1 MESMKSKILILICAL
16 VALSFAKDENPL
28 QEAMEIIKE
37 SKTLYSL
44 KYLDKPI
51 PVPDRSRLI
60 NYPVYREKKGDSY
73 DVKAIKATGE
83 AKKLLDKAENY
94 FGSHQYAKARD
105 AYTLALQ
112 EDPKLYSAI
121 TYIGQTYGIEKN
133 WDKAELWY
141 KKAIEANYVDFL
153 AHWLLAD
160 VYKIKGQKEKA
171 LDEISIAKV
180 LNRNNPRLEALRK
193 EIYGLNGLN
202 IKNWTF
208 NPQVR
213 MSRDSVT
220 GNVNIVADSIWS
232 YYAFVQAA
240 WFYEPVYKAKAKK
253 YSMPQAMYRECL
265 MGFLPFI
272 GDKALVD
279 SVDVLKRLVKVI
291 EADKLDEFVF
301 YDMLLL
307 DYPTAS
313 FQLDKKQIEGLKD
326 YLIWANQK

>member
-1 MESMKSKILILICAL
+1 MKSKILILICAL

-60 NYPVYREKKGDSY
+60 NYPVYREKKGDGY

>member
-1 MESMKSKILILICAL
+1 MKNKILVLLC
-16 VALSFAKDENPL
+16 VFVSLSFAEVENPL
-28 QEAMEIIKE
+28 KKAMDLVNE

-44 KYLDKPI
+44 KIVDKPF

-60 NYPVYREKKGDSY
+60 NFPVYREKKGDSY

-121 TYIGQTYGIEKN
+121 TYIGQTYGIERN

-160 VYKIKGQKEKA
+160 VYKVKGQKEKA
-171 LDEISIAKV
+171 LEEISIAKV

-208 NPQVR
+208 NPQV
-213 MSRDSVT
+213 SIARDSAT
-220 GNVNIVADSIWS
+220 GNVNMQSDSIWT

-240 WFYEPVYKAKAKK
+240 WLYEPYYKEKAKK
-253 YSMPQAMYRECL
+253 VLMPQTMYRECL
-265 MGFLPFI
+265 MGLLPFI
-272 GDKALVD
+272 ENKSLKESVEVLRRLDKALN
-279 SVDVLKRLVKVI
+279 
-291 EADKLDEFVF
+291 ADKLSEFVF
-301 YDMLLL
+301 YEILLL

>member
-1 MESMKSKILILICAL
+1 MKSKILILICAL
-16 VALSFAKDENPL
+16 VVLSFAKDENPL

-60 NYPVYREKKGDSY
+60 NYPVYREKNGDSY

>member
-1 MESMKSKILILICAL
+1 MKNKILMLLCVFVTL
-16 VALSFAKDENPL
+16 PFAEVENPL
-28 QEAMEIIKE
+28 KKAMDIIKD
-37 SKTLYSL
+37 SKTAYSL
-44 KYLDKPI
+44 KFLEKPI
-51 PVPDRSRLI
+51 PVPDRSKMI
-60 NYPVYREKKGDSY
+60 NIQVYREKTADGYVLKSFEP
-73 DVKAIKATGE
+73 KGE
-83 AKKLLDKAENY
+83 AKKLFDKAESY
-94 FGSHQYAKARD
+94 FGLHQYAKARD

-121 TYIGQTYGIEKN
+121 TYIGQTYGIEEN

>member
-1 MESMKSKILILICAL
+1 MKSKILILICAL

-213 MSRDSVT
+213 MSRDSIT

>member
-1 MESMKSKILILICAL
+1 MKSKILILICAL

-60 NYPVYREKKGDSY
+60 NYPVYREKNGDSY

-253 YSMPQAMYRECL
+253 YSMPQAMYRESL

>member
-1 MESMKSKILILICAL
+1 MKSKILILICAL

-44 KYLDKPI
+44 KYLEKPI